1 MVAKL
6 NNDLPIDVRNAE
18 NKKDF
23 KEKLDIILKME

>member
-6 NNDLPIDVRNAE
+6 NNDLSIDVRNPE

-23 KEKLDIILKME
+23 KEKLDLILKME